1 MPKTFSDDKKDNPI
15 TNMNNGQHQNLEM
28 SREVAME
35 AIFRLREQAKKNG
48 IADMSLSEINKEIK
62 AARRARTR

>member
-48 IADMSLSEINKEIK
+48 VADMSLSEINKEIK

>member
-28 SREVAME
+28 SREVEME
-35 AIFRLREQAKKNG
+35 AIFRLREQAKKNVV
-48 IADMSLSEINKEIK
+48 ADMSLSEINKEIK

>member
-15 TNMNNGQHQNLEM
+15 TNMNNRQPQNLEM

-48 IADMSLSEINKEIK
+48 VADMSLSEINKEIK

>member
-15 TNMNNGQHQNLEM
+15 TNMNNRQPQNLEM

-35 AIFRLREQAKKNG
+35 TIFRLREQAKKNG
-48 IADMSLSEINKEIK
+48 VADMSLSEINKEIK
-62 AARRARTR
+62 AARRERTR

>member
-35 AIFRLREQAKKNG
+35 AFFRLREQAKKKG
-48 IADMSLSEINKEIK
+48 VADMSLSEINKEIK

>member
-48 IADMSLSEINKEIK
+48 VADMSLSEINKEIK
-62 AARRARTR
+62 TARRARTR

>member
-48 IADMSLSEINKEIK
+48 VADMSLSEINKEIK
-62 AARRARTR
+62 AARRERTR

>member
-62 AARRARTR
+62 AARRERTR

>member
-1 MPKTFSDDKKDNPI
+1 MPKTFSDDKKDNQI
-15 TNMNNGQHQNLEM
+15 TNMNNRQPQNLEM

-35 AIFRLREQAKKNG
+35 TIFRLREQAKKNG
-48 IADMSLSEINKEIK
+48 VADMSLSEINKEIK

>member
-35 AIFRLREQAKKNG
+35 TIFRLREQAKKNG
-48 IADMSLSEINKEIK
+48 IDDMSLSEINKEIK